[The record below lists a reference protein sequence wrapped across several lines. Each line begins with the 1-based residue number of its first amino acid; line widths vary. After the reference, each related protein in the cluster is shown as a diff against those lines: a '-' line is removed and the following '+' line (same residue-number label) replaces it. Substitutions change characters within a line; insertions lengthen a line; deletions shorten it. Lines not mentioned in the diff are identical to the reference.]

1 MRRFAR
7 VAVSLSCPL
16 LAIATLSG
24 LSGAW
29 TIPLAI
35 FCMVNAVLAVAEDR
49 RKRADDAIVL
59 NLHR

>member
-7 VAVSLSCPL
+7 VALSLSCPL

-24 LSGAW
+24 LSGIW
-29 TIPLAI
+29 TVPLAI
-35 FCMVNAVLAVAEDR
+35 FCMVNAVLAVVEDR
-49 RKRADDAIVL
+49 RKSTDDAVVL